1 MNTENL
7 HWKNHSHITMSK
19 YFLKTEV
26 TEVDGKPYYK
36 HIKTPRNSIGMPT
49 GKSKV
54 TFSKEL

>member
-1 MNTENL
+1 
-7 HWKNHSHITMSK
+7 MSK